1 MRAAD
6 LFVDGF
12 AYLQAVDWPVEQRQS
27 GPVRFARWG
36 EDGRRGGGF
45 TEEFFPVD
53 LDAATALRHVRAAA
67 PGPRH
72 YVTMIGGEADDPAG
86 VLAAAGYAVES
97 REGLMTSDLTLAP
110 VDGSAHAVMAVTA
123 ADAERGHAL
132 QLAQTGRVRL
142 ITPAQLAD
150 PAVVVLQVRVD
161 GEPACTGKLV
171 LIEDH
176 AYVSDIATLPAYR
189 RRGLAHSLML
199 GLHAAARDAGAETA
213 VLTSSEMGRS
223 LYLGLGYALVREI
236 VIWEPAIPPSTA

>member
-1 MRAAD
+1 MSAAD
-6 LFVDGF
+6 LFIDGF
-12 AYLQAVDWPVEQRQS
+12 AYLQAVDWPVEQLRS
-27 GPVRFARWG
+27 SPVRFARWG

-53 LDAATALRHVRAAA
+53 LDAATALRHVRTAA

-86 VLAAAGYAVES
+86 VLGDAGYAVDS
-97 REGLMTSDLTLAP
+97 REGLMVADLTIAP
-110 VDGSAHAVMAVTA
+110 IDHPADAVTA
-123 ADAERGHAL
+123 VSPADAERSHAL

-161 GEPACTGKLV
+161 SEPACTGKVV
-171 LIEDH
+171 LLEDH

-189 RRGLAHSLML
+189 RRGLARSLML
-199 GLHAAARDAGAETA
+199 GLHAAARDADAHTA
-213 VLTSSEMGRS
+213 VLTSSEMGRA
-223 LYLGLGYALVREI
+223 LYLGLGYVVVREI
-236 VIWEPAIPPSTA
+236 VIWEPALPSSSA